1 MNQRAAALLC
11 SVSAVIGLQAA
22 YGQAAPDQTEL
33 LEEVIVTGSRVIK
46 SGANSPSPVTVIAT
60 EDLLTT
66 QPGATLAEA
75 LNSLPVFAGSRGSV
89 SNPTT
94 VGSAAGGNGTA
105 NQLNLRNIGPT
116 RTLVL
121 MDGKRVPPTLF
132 NGVVDV
138 DIIPQ
143 LLVDRVDVVTG
154 GVSAVYGSDAMTGV
168 VNYIINRRLQGLR
181 ADVSYGIAEEGDAT
195 KFNAAIAYGTDINDR
210 AHVEFSYEYR
220 DEGGINNRT
229 DRDWLNQVGVTGAG
243 TAANPYVL
251 QTNLRQK
258 DFPFGG
264 LITTGAL
271 AGQTFKTNGVLS
283 PFVAG
288 TATGTSA
295 IQIGGDGGYWDS
307 GLIAQLEGHQLFGRL
322 DYDVTDDI
330 RVYAQLS
337 GTFKTNSSFAE
348 TGQLNGVAISR
359 TNAFLSSQIQALIP
373 TSQPT
378 FRFSKFM
385 SDMPRIQAVSDSKQV
400 IATTGLEGKTG
411 PVNWSVDYTH
421 GEAVLDTD
429 LRNVINRQKLWAALD
444 AVTNPATGQP
454 VCNISLTNPTLAN
467 GCVPLNVFGPNA
479 ASAEA
484 MDYVTD
490 TIHYHSKTVMDD
502 IAGQISG
509 NPFDTWAGPVNMA
522 LSGEWRKVAF
532 SSRSDATPSDVV
544 NCTGIRF
551 NCTAGTQLMESVFGE
566 TDGVSQ
572 TVYETAMEFDAPLL
586 TDTFL
591 VESLNVNGAARYTHY
606 NTSGTYWTW
615 KLGLDWHVTDE
626 FRIRGT
632 RSRDIRAP
640 TLYDLYSPTTI
651 VPVRPTDLL
660 TGLSPT
666 TPQVDEGNPD
676 LKAEIGNTITA
687 GIVWQPDGHLNI
699 AVDGYRIRIS
709 DAVTQI
715 AGSTPAYQQACYASG
730 GTSPYCLLQERPNGF
745 SDTSAANV
753 VTRWLTKNINL
764 SEIETWGIDTELN
777 YSAELFDRPM
787 MFRVLAAWQP
797 HVYYRQPNV
806 ATLDQGGV
814 AFGPLGLA
822 ATPSVRLSA
831 FFRFQPVE
839 NVTVDIS
846 QRWRNAMKL
855 GGDPSQVWVKNRI
868 GSFATTGI
876 NVAWD
881 TPTALGDLQIYGNV
895 QNLFDATPPVGAFS
909 GNGTRAG
916 LRDGFAL
923 GDDPRGRYFTAG
935 MKFRF

>member
-1 MNQRAAALLC
+1 MRFLASALL
-11 SVSAVIGLQAA
+11 SGASALIITHAVAA
-22 YGQAAPDQTEL
+22 QTAAGQAEI

-46 SGANSPSPVTVIAT
+46 DGANSPSPVTVIGT
-60 EDLLTT
+60 DDLLTT

-75 LNSLPVFAGSRGSV
+75 LNSLPVFSGSRGSA

-94 VGSAAGGNGTA
+94 VGSAAGGNGSA

-143 LLVDRVDVVTG
+143 LLVERVDVVTG

-168 VNYIINRRLQGLR
+168 VNYVINRKLQGLR
-181 ADVSYGIAEEGDAT
+181 ADVSYGVSEQGDAT
-195 KFNAAIAYGTDINDR
+195 KFNTAMAYGTDINDR
-210 AHVEFSYEYR
+210 VHVEFSYEYR
-220 DEGGINNRT
+220 DEGGIDNRT

-243 TAANPYVL
+243 TAASPYFL

-271 AGQTFKTNGVLS
+271 AGQVFKTNGALS

-322 DYDVTDDI
+322 DHDVTDDI
-330 RVYAQLS
+330 HAYAQLS
-337 GTFKTNSSFAE
+337 GTFKTNSSYAE
-348 TGQLNGVAISR
+348 TNQLNGVAISR
-359 TNAFLSSQIQALIP
+359 TNAFLSPQIQALIP
-373 TSQPT
+373 ANQPT

-385 SDMPRIQAVSDSKQV
+385 ADVPRIQAVSDSEQI
-400 IATTGLEGKTG
+400 IATTGFDGRAG
-411 PVNWSVDYTH
+411 GINWAIDYTH

-429 LRNVINRQKLWAALD
+429 LNNVINRQKLWSALD
-444 AVTNPATGQP
+444 AVVNPANGQTVCNITLTNPA
-454 VCNISLTNPTLAN
+454 LAN

-479 ASAEA
+479 SAAEA
-484 MDYVTD
+484 IGYVTD
-490 TIHYHSKTVMDD
+490 TIAYHSKTVMND
-502 IAGQISG
+502 IAGQVGGS
-509 NPFDTWAGPVNMA
+509 PFDTWAGPVNAA
-522 LSGEWRKVAF
+522 LSAEWRKVSF
-532 SSRSDATPSDVV
+532 SSESGAAPSDVV
-544 NCTGIRF
+544 DCTGIRF
-551 NCTAGTQLMESVFGE
+551 NCTAGTQLTESVFGE
-566 TDGVSQ
+566 TAGVSQ
-572 TVYETAMEFDAPLL
+572 TVYEAAVEFDAPLL
-586 TDTFL
+586 VDSVL
-591 VESLNVNGAARYTHY
+591 AKSLNVNGAARYTHY

-615 KLGLDWHVTDE
+615 KLGIDWHVTDE
-626 FRIRGT
+626 VRLRGT

-640 TLYDLYSPTTI
+640 TLYDLFSPTTI
-651 VPVRPTDLL
+651 IPVRPTDLL

-676 LKAEIGNTITA
+676 LTAEIGNTVTA
-687 GIVWQPDGHLNI
+687 GIVWQPSSDLNI

-745 SDTSAANV
+745 ADRSAANA

-777 YSAELFDRPM
+777 YSAELLDRPM

-868 GSFATTGI
+868 GAFATTGI

-881 TPTALGDLQIYGNV
+881 TSTAFGNLQIYGNV
-895 QNLFDATPPVGAFS
+895 QNVFDATPPIGGFS

-935 MKFRF
+935 AKIRF